1 VMAWFDELDEQTQRQ
16 WRSRLEK
23 GRIELS
29 ASVEQTL
36 AEGVAEEEWLDE
48 DDEEEGGGY
57 VEEGQSG
64 EVRRATAVIPPRLS
78 LQTKPM
84 YTVAASQVSG
94 SVPAAGQPRSPV
106 VQSGNTQGGTHE
118 QPSVQE
124 KQQGGM
130 FSRLAQ
136 RVTMSLAAITLP
148 FQAHTAAAPTQSPV
162 PPAAQETY
170 IPIPGLLASP
180 NLGMQTVTTVRVEH
194 SETTTT
200 TTIIDAS
207 AMHHPLP
214 APALPPIPQ
223 LPRNATTTAQEEGK
237 ARPAGYPTKV
247 HLEAAP
253 KGTSLHGVG
262 GQSESSQGGTGS
274 YPPHDSTE
282 PLALSNTFSIPRSEP
297 TLELPVVDERQTAP
311 AEAAPG
317 SEAIYEKTTSG
328 RLPSVRAPESGA
340 ALAGRQPLFG
350 SGSFDAG
357 QGDVAIAC
365 SQITAASVVTV
376 MLASD
381 PGPVVVQ
388 YISLQPG
395 LGFTVHLSAP
405 TKVKT
410 SFNYAVLQ
418 PEEEA

>member
-1 VMAWFDELDEQTQRQ
+1 MALFDELDEQTQRQ

-29 ASVEQTL
+29 ASVKQTL
-36 AEGVAEEEWLDE
+36 AEGVAAEEWLDE
-48 DDEEEGGGY
+48 EEGEGQVGD
-57 VEEGQSG
+57 GQSG

-84 YTVAASQVSG
+84 YTVASQVSDA
-94 SVPAAGQPRSPV
+94 VPAADQSQGPA
-106 VQSGNTQGGTHE
+106 VQTGETQ
-118 QPSVQE
+118 QRPPAQE
-124 KQQGGM
+124 KQQGGV

-148 FQAHTAAAPTQSPV
+148 FQGHTSAAPSAQSSE
-162 PPAAQETY
+162 PPDAQETC
-170 IPIPGLLASP
+170 IPMPGLLASP
-180 NLGMQTVTTVRVEH
+180 NLSMQTVMTVRVEH

-207 AMHHPLP
+207 SMHHPLP
-214 APALPPIPQ
+214 ALPPVPQ
-223 LPRNATTTAQEEGK
+223 LPRNATATAQEEGK

-262 GQSESSQGGTGS
+262 GQSENRQKGAGS

-282 PLALSNTFSIPRSEP
+282 PIALSNTFSISRGEP
-297 TLELPVVDERQTAP
+297 TLELPVVDERQTGP
-311 AEAAPG
+311 TEAAPG

-328 RLPSVRAPESGA
+328 RLPSVRAQGDGA
-340 ALAGRQPLFG
+340 ALANRQPIFG
-350 SGSFDAG
+350 SGSFEAG

-365 SQITAASVVTV
+365 SQITAASVVMV

-395 LGFTVHLSAP
+395 IGFTVHLSAP

-418 PEEEA
+418 PEGEA

>member
-1 VMAWFDELDEQTQRQ
+1 MAWFDELDEQTQRQ

-36 AEGVAEEEWLDE
+36 AEGAEEEWLDE
-48 DDEEEGGGY
+48 DDEEEGGGH
-57 VEEGQSG
+57 VGDGQSG

-84 YTVAASQVSG
+84 YTVASQVSG
-94 SVPAAGQPRSPV
+94 SVPAAGQPQAAV
-106 VQSGNTQGGTHE
+106 VQTGDTQGR
-118 QPSVQE
+118 PPAQE
-124 KQQGGM
+124 KQQGGV

-148 FQAHTAAAPTQSPV
+148 FQGHAAGGQSAQPPV
-162 PPAAQETY
+162 PPTAQETY
-170 IPIPGLLASP
+170 IPMPGLLASP
-180 NLGMQTVTTVRVEH
+180 NLSMQTVTTVRVEH

-207 AMHHPLP
+207 AMHQPLP
-214 APALPPIPQ
+214 APVLPPIPQ
-223 LPRNATTTAQEEGK
+223 LPRNATATAQEEGK

-262 GQSESSQGGTGS
+262 GQSENRQKGAGS

-297 TLELPVVDERQTAP
+297 TFELPVVDERQAAP

-328 RLPSVRAPESGA
+328 RLPSVRTLERGA
-340 ALAGRQPLFG
+340 ALASWQPLFG
-350 SGSFDAG
+350 SGCFDAG
-357 QGDVAIAC
+357 QGDAAIAC
-365 SQITAASVVTV
+365 SQITTASVVTV

-395 LGFTVHLSAP
+395 IGFTVHLSAP

-418 PEEEA
+418 PGGEA

>member
-1 VMAWFDELDEQTQRQ
+1 MAWFDELDEQTQHQ

-118 QPSVQE
+118 QPSIQE

-180 NLGMQTVTTVRVEH
+180 NLGMQTVTTVRV
-194 SETTTT
+194 
-200 TTIIDAS
+200 
-207 AMHHPLP
+207 
-214 APALPPIPQ
+214 
-223 LPRNATTTAQEEGK
+223 
-237 ARPAGYPTKV
+237 
-247 HLEAAP
+247 
-253 KGTSLHGVG
+253 
-262 GQSESSQGGTGS
+262 
-274 YPPHDSTE
+274 
-282 PLALSNTFSIPRSEP
+282 
-297 TLELPVVDERQTAP
+297 
-311 AEAAPG
+311 
-317 SEAIYEKTTSG
+317 
-328 RLPSVRAPESGA
+328 
-340 ALAGRQPLFG
+340 
-350 SGSFDAG
+350 
-357 QGDVAIAC
+357 
-365 SQITAASVVTV
+365 
-376 MLASD
+376 
-381 PGPVVVQ
+381 
-388 YISLQPG
+388 
-395 LGFTVHLSAP
+395 
-405 TKVKT
+405 
-410 SFNYAVLQ
+410 
-418 PEEEA
+418 